1 MLSRWYGP
9 GGYRDVLRVGLPLIF
24 SMISHTVMQ
33 FTDRVF
39 LGNYSMDTIAASLP
53 AGVAYFLFFSFF
65 MGVAEYVSVF
75 VAQYTGAKL
84 DDRVGAALWQGI
96 YFSLVAS
103 LLISCLYFF
112 SESIF
117 AFAGHPAKIQ
127 ELEVTYFNYLLA
139 GSSFAILSVVLS
151 SFYSGRGMTWP
162 VAAVNTIGAAINIP
176 LDYALINGKWGL
188 PEMGIAGAGLAT
200 AIGTAS
206 IVLLFALI
214 LFTEKNDRRFCVKS
228 AWRFEGAL
236 FRKFLSYGLPGGV
249 HFFLDIFGFTLFIFI
264 VGRIG
269 RIELA
274 TTNIV
279 FSIELLAFLPLM
291 GLSMAASVLAGQAI
305 GAENPK
311 LAKRSVMSAA
321 QISLL
326 CMAFASLAFI
336 FIPEPM
342 ISLFRTNG
350 LPSEEFNK
358 VVSMGSDL
366 LKLVAIY
373 SIINAPV
380 LALTGGLKGAGDI
393 RFVMT
398 MITLCSLTFLV
409 LPTYVMVEYLESGIL
424 GPWINVIVY
433 VSVLLVI
440 SSLRFS
446 SDKWTVHRIVDG
458 PQPVVK

>member
-1 MLSRWYGP
+1 MLARWHGP
-9 GGYRDVLRVGLPLIF
+9 GGYKDVLRVGLPLIF

-39 LGNYSMDTIAASLP
+39 LGNYSMDAIAASLP

-65 MGVAEYVSVF
+65 MGIAEYVSVF

-96 YFSLVAS
+96 YFALVAS

-112 SESIF
+112 SEEIF
-117 AFAGHPAKIQ
+117 AFAGHPAKVQ
-127 ELEVTYFNYLLA
+127 QLEVTYFNYLLA
-139 GSSFAILSVVLS
+139 GSSFAITSVVLS

-162 VAAVNTIGAAINIP
+162 VAAVNFIGAALNIP

-200 AIGTAS
+200 AIGSAF
-206 IVLLFALI
+206 IVLLFVMI
-214 LFTEKNDRRFCVKS
+214 LFTRKNDERFCVRS
-228 AWRFEGAL
+228 AWRFEGYL
-236 FRKFLSYGLPGGV
+236 FKKFLSYGLPGGV
-249 HFFLDIFGFTLFIFI
+249 HFFLDIFGFTLFVFI

-291 GLSMAASVLAGQAI
+291 GLSIAASVLAGQAI
-305 GAENPK
+305 GADNPAQ
-311 LAKRSVMSAA
+311 AKRSVMSAA
-321 QISLL
+321 QISLF
-326 CMAFASLAFI
+326 CMLVASLGFI
-336 FIPEPM
+336 FLPEPM

-350 LPSEEFNK
+350 LPAEEFEK
-358 VVSMGSDL
+358 IVEMGSAL

-373 SIINAPV
+373 SVINAPV

-398 MITLCSLTFLV
+398 MITICSLTFLV
-409 LPTYVMVEYLESGIL
+409 LPTYIMVEYMGTGIF
-424 GPWINVIVY
+424 GPWINVIIY
-433 VSVLLVI
+433 VSVLLLI
-440 SSLRFS
+440 SSLRFT
-446 SDKWTVHRIVDG
+446 SDRWTRHRIVDE
-458 PQPVVK
+458 PPPVVK